1 METTTTKGGVNWRGA
16 AWITVA
22 AVALYVGFRVLPTG
36 TNLHHMDF
44 QVSGANALEM
54 CDPSNPQFIPVVA
67 ARSPVRLE
75 LRAADGA
82 AAEVGRESAFVL
94 TLTTSAG
101 KPIGPVDLVTVH
113 TRKLHLLVID
123 PTLTDYQHLHPEPG
137 EKPGEWVFKHT
148 PARAGVYRVFADFT
162 PTATGRGLYSFA
174 DYTVGA
180 RPEGLDVAA
189 AVSAARIGDAADSP
203 STPGTGVATAK
214 TAFGEEAEVERW
226 RFKLTTQDGAPVRA
240 GVPSTLIFA
249 GREVSG
255 GEVPMAIVMDAY
267 AHLVAFDG
275 ERSGFAHLHPR
286 GERPGDYA
294 VSAPDAREPKLW
306 FDLTIP
312 KAGDYVV
319 WAQVNL
325 KGGERFLPFLLSVAP

>member
-1 METTTTKGGVNWRGA
+1 MNADKIESTGVNWRGA

-75 LRAADGA
+75 LREADGA

-101 KPIGPVDLVTVH
+101 KAIGPVDLVTVH
-113 TRKLHLLVID
+113 TRKLHLLVVD
-123 PTLTDYQHLHPEPG
+123 PTLMDYQHLHPEPG
-137 EKPGEWVFKHT
+137 EKAGEWVFKHT

-180 RPEGLDVAA
+180 GAA
-189 AVSAARIGDAADSP
+189 GSASGPAGETKAEKFTR
-203 STPGTGVATAK
+203 V
-214 TAFGEEAEVERW
+214 GEEAEAGPW
-226 RFKLTTQDGAPVRA
+226 RFKLTTHDGAPVRA
-240 GVPSTLIFA
+240 GVPSTLIFS
-249 GREVSG
+249 GREVAG

-267 AHLVAFDG
+267 AHLVAFDP
-275 ERSGFAHLHPR
+275 ERSGFAHMHPR

-294 VSAPDAREPKLW
+294 VAAPDAREPKLW

-312 KAGDYVV
+312 RSGEYVV

-325 KGGERFLPFLLSVAP
+325 EGGERFLPFVLRVEP

>member
-1 METTTTKGGVNWRGA
+1 MNADKAEMSGVNWRGA
-16 AWITVA
+16 AWITLA

-82 AAEVGRESAFVL
+82 AAVVGRESEFVL

-101 KPIGPVDLVTVH
+101 KAIAPVDLVTVH

-137 EKPGEWVFKHT
+137 ARDGEWVFRHT
-148 PARAGVYRVFADFT
+148 PKRAGVYRVFADFT

-180 RPEGLDVAA
+180 G
-189 AVSAARIGDAADSP
+189 AADSP
-203 STPGTGVATAK
+203 NTPGTGVATTK
-214 TAFGEEAEVERW
+214 TALGEEAETGPW
-226 RFKLTTQDGAPVRA
+226 RFRLVTQDGAAVRA
-240 GVPSTLIFA
+240 GVQATLVFS
-249 GREVSG
+249 GREVAG

-267 AHLVAFDG
+267 AHLVAFDPD
-275 ERSGFAHLHPR
+275 RSGFAHLHPR

-325 KGGERFLPFLLSVAP
+325 EGGERFLPFRLEVLP

>member
-1 METTTTKGGVNWRGA
+1 MNADKTGMVGVNWRGA
-16 AWITVA
+16 AWITLA
-22 AVALYVGFRVLPTG
+22 AVALYAGFRVLPTG

-44 QVSGANALEM
+44 QVSGAGALEI

-75 LRAADGA
+75 LRTADGA
-82 AAEVGRESAFVL
+82 AAAVGREANFVL

-101 KPIGPVDLVTVH
+101 KPIAPVDLVAVH

-137 EKPGEWVFKHT
+137 AKPGEWVFKHT
-148 PARAGVYRVFADFT
+148 PERTGVYRVFADFT
-162 PTATGRGLYSFA
+162 PAATRRGLYSFA

-180 RPEGLDVAA
+180 TDGAEAEAA
-189 AVSAARIGDAADSP
+189 AVNEFARL
-203 STPGTGVATAK
+203 
-214 TAFGEEAEVERW
+214 GEEVEAGPW
-226 RFKLTTQDGAPVRA
+226 RFKLATQDGEPVRA
-240 GVPSTLIFA
+240 GRQATLVFS
-249 GREVSG
+249 GREVAG

-267 AHLVAFDG
+267 AHLVAFDP

-286 GERPGDYA
+286 GDRPGDYA
-294 VSAPDAREPKLW
+294 VAAPDAREPRLW

-325 KGGERFLPFLLSVAP
+325 EGGERFLPFVMNVAP

>member
-1 METTTTKGGVNWRGA
+1 MNAEKAETMSAINWRGA
-16 AWITVA
+16 VWITLA

-36 TNLHHMDF
+36 TSLHHMDF
-44 QVSGANALEM
+44 QVSGVGALEM

-75 LRAADGA
+75 LRTADGA
-82 AAEVGRESAFVL
+82 AAAAAVGRESNFVL

-101 KPIGPVDLVTVH
+101 KPIAPVDLVTVH

-137 EKPGEWVFKHT
+137 ERAGEWVFKHT

-174 DYTVGA
+174 DYTVGSADGLAAGEVAVNEFA
-180 RPEGLDVAA
+180 RL
-189 AVSAARIGDAADSP
+189 
-203 STPGTGVATAK
+203 
-214 TAFGEEAEVERW
+214 GEEAETGPW
-226 RFKLTTQDGAPVRA
+226 RFRLATQDGAPVRV
-240 GVPSTLIFA
+240 GRQSTLIFS
-249 GREVSG
+249 GREVAG

-267 AHLVAFDG
+267 AHMVAFDP

-286 GERPGDYA
+286 GEKPGDYA
-294 VSAPDAREPKLW
+294 VAAPDAREPKLW

-312 KAGDYVV
+312 KAGKYVV

-325 KGGERFLPFLLSVAP
+325 QGGERFLPFVMNVVP

>member
-1 METTTTKGGVNWRGA
+1 MNADTNKTTGTTTASATVNWRSA

-44 QVSGANALEM
+44 KVSGAGALEM

-75 LRAADGA
+75 LRTADGA
-82 AAEVGRESAFVL
+82 AAAVGRESAFVL
-94 TLTTSAG
+94 TLTTSGG
-101 KPIGPVDLVTVH
+101 KPIAPVDLATVH

-137 EKPGEWVFKHT
+137 EKPGEWLFKHT
-148 PARAGVYRVFADFT
+148 PTKAGVYRVFGDFT

-174 DYTVGA
+174 DYTV
-180 RPEGLDVAA
+180 AA
-189 AVSAARIGDAADSP
+189 
-203 STPGTGVATAK
+203 
-214 TAFGEEAEVERW
+214 GEETGDVVDPAATGSTIKKTPLGEEVEMGPW
-226 RFKLTTQDGAPVRA
+226 RFKITTLDGAPVRA
-240 GVPSTLIFA
+240 GVASTLVFT
-249 GREVSG
+249 GREIAG
-255 GEVPMAIVMDAY
+255 GEVPMRIVMDAY
-267 AHLVAFDG
+267 AHLVAFDP

-286 GERPGDYA
+286 GEKRGDYA
-294 VSAPDAREPKLW
+294 VASPDAREPMLW

-325 KGGERFLPFLLSVAP
+325 EGGERFLPFRLGVER